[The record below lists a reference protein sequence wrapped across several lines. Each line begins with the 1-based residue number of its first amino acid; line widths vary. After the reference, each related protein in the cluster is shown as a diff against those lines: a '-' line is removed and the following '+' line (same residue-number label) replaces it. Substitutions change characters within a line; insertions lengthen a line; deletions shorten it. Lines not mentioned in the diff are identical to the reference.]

1 MEPMLNAGPAADL
14 IKDATTA
21 SFMADVVEASKE
33 VPVIVDFWAP
43 WCGPCKTLGPML
55 EKVVNEAGGAVRM
68 VKLDIDENPEV
79 AQQMQIRSIPA
90 VFAFHNGQPVDGFAG
105 AVPESQIRDFV
116 KRLTGGA
123 AGDSPLAEALEAA
136 EQMLSEQDFQGAG
149 GVFSQARQQDPDN
162 MQAAAGLMRCL
173 IGLDQVD
180 QAEGMLGELTDE
192 QKATKEILAVIASL
206 DLVAQ
211 SADVGEESELLAAIE
226 ANPKDHQARF
236 DLAMA
241 RFGKNDREGAI
252 DALLDSIRLDR
263 AWNEQA
269 ARKQLVKFFE
279 VFGHTDPLT
288 VETRKRLSS
297 ILFS

>member
-43 WCGPCKTLGPML
+43 WCGPCKTVGPML

-211 SADVGEESELLAAIE
+211 SADVGEESELLAAID

>member
-211 SADVGEESELLAAIE
+211 SADVGEESELLAAID